1 MVRAAVVAAC
11 KGTGESAEDCLGKV
25 TGIRARHYAMH
36 ALTHVCGRALRG
48 RTAAELV
55 GCPADGRH
63 FHRNSMS
70 QVAGIVPTGPRAGL
84 RLAKWWDE
92 RIYGCTIAAID
103 KMPRPP
109 ADPPPNSSIRRPGRK
124 LSRQVTIDE
133 TPGRI
138 MRCGGD
144 NIDKMFSRWHDPDG
158 SIEERIRSKAK
169 ELPRSETP
177 QPKQSQAK
185 PEPEQGAWKDALEGA
200 LSENKTSGSRL
211 PTGRTVDAGEAKR
224 DASPAPVIKHK
235 PNFATAVFRHSTP
248 ARAPGYERDAYR
260 PTHNNAPFIR
270 YAKSDEAEL
279 RKAVLNSG
287 GRLVEKPGESGE

>member
-11 KGTGESAEDCLGKV
+11 KGTGEDPDDCLGKV

-55 GCPADGRH
+55 GCPADGRY

-70 QVAGIVPTGPRAGL
+70 QVAGIEPTGPRAGL

-92 RIYGCTIAAID
+92 GIYGSTIAAID
-103 KMPRPP
+103 KVPRPP

-138 MRCGGD
+138 TRRGGD
-144 NIDKMFSRWHDPDG
+144 NIGKMFSTWYDPAADKLVA
-158 SIEERIRSKAK
+158 EA
-169 ELPRSETP
+169 
-177 QPKQSQAK
+177 KQSQAK
-185 PEPEQGAWKDALEGA
+185 PEPKQGAMADALTA
-200 LSENKTSGSRL
+200 PSMDKTDGSR
-211 PTGRTVDAGEAKR
+211 
-224 DASPAPVIKHK
+224 PAPGRSGETGGLQSAVRPPAPIVKHK
-235 PNFATAVFRHSTP
+235 PNFATAVFRHAKA
-248 ARAPGYERDAYR
+248 ARTPGYERDAYR
-260 PTHNNAPFIR
+260 PTHGNAPFIR
-270 YAKSDEAEL
+270 YDKSDEDEL

-287 GRLVEKPGESGE
+287 GRLVEKPDESGG